1 MQRLV
6 MSSAQATA
14 VVVQAAQEAAGGY
27 VCSYMGEGASEG
39 EGGGGEGVARKGRG
53 AEDRD
58 GRRMG
63 FM

>member
-27 VCSYMGEGASEG
+27 VCSIWKWEWNWMGQ
-39 EGGGGEGVARKGRG
+39 
-53 AEDRD
+53 
-58 GRRMG
+58 
-63 FM
+63 